1 MSTEPCGNCGEPAP
15 RPLLRT
21 VQLRVDR
28 AEVDKQT
35 LCPDCFSDWIARY
48 QEEMAETMPGSSEPE
63 TTGDDIRIAEEDESV
78 HSHQIG
84 DDPEEGIGESIGRS
98 GDDIHDL
105 GTGTGSDSN
114 DGVDVDL
121 DGEAAVPTDKD
132 AEDENTDETDDAL
145 F

>member
-1 MSTEPCGNCGEPAP
+1 MSTEPCGNCGELAP

-84 DDPEEGIGESIGRS
+84 DNPEEGISDSIGGT
-98 GDDIHDL
+98 GDKIHDL
-105 GTGTGSDSN
+105 GTGTGSNSSE
-114 DGVDVDL
+114 GVDVDL
-121 DGEAAVPTDKD
+121 DGEAAVADD
-132 AEDENTDETDDAL
+132 EEDEGDGEL